1 MLRKTVSLWVISGWF
16 ATCTRMDR
24 TLLSSAYRHEVA
36 DLREDGP
43 MDHDEAMS
51 IALEQARFAS
61 QASGDVPVGA
71 VILDPQGRLIGIGS
85 NRRELLNDPIGH
97 AEIVAIKSAS
107 RALGNWR
114 LDGCTMVV
122 TLEPCAM
129 CAGAI
134 QQSRIATVVFG
145 AWDEKAG
152 AAGSVIDIL
161 RDPRAL
167 HKVEVFAGL
176 RESESAS
183 LLRGFFSNTGLRSS

>member
-1 MLRKTVSLWVISGWF
+1 M
-16 ATCTRMDR
+16 
-24 TLLSSAYRHEVA
+24 
-36 DLREDGP
+36 REDDP
-43 MDHDEAMS
+43 MDQSEAMG
-51 IALEQARFAS
+51 IALEQARFS
-61 QASGDVPVGA
+61 SEASGDVPVGA
-71 VILDPQGRLIGIGS
+71 VILDPKGRMIGIGS
-85 NRRELLNDPIGH
+85 NRRELLNDPVGH

-134 QQSRIATVVFG
+134 QQARIAKVIFG

-167 HKVEVFAGL
+167 HKVEVVAGFK
-176 RESESAS
+176 EEESAK
-183 LLRGFFSNTGLRSS
+183 LLKDFFSRPEIRKS